1 MPGGCL
7 RLHAP
12 TTPLCPVLSLAA
24 RLSQLDC
31 QPVRFCREWVDLGGK
46 IARKETIMDPTSWP
60 SAHTRRDFLKH
71 ISALAI
77 SGGVF
82 LHELSAQDVKFV
94 IAETSFGKIRGVDNN
109 GIKIFKGIP
118 YGASSTGSNRFM
130 PPVEPAD
137 WSDVRDVL
145 GYGHSAPQR
154 DPAAPPPPA
163 GAPTISGENL
173 PAEGEDCLVLN
184 VWTPAVGFAGNGG
197 PKRPVMFWCHG
208 GGFATG
214 SGSSPDNDGTN
225 LARRG
230 DVVVVTINHRLNVL
244 GFANLSE
251 FSADFADSGDVG
263 MLDIVQALKWVRSN
277 ISQFGGDP
285 NTVTIFGQSGGG
297 RKVETLLAM
306 PSAKGLFHRAI
317 IESGAAVKV
326 VDRNVAVR
334 NSEQLLAKLGID
346 RKNVRA
352 LQKLPVEKIMAAY
365 FVVVKENPGVD
376 PSLGGFSPTVDGKIL
391 PQHPFYPNASPVSS
405 DVPVMIGCTR
415 TEMTLFSLN
424 DPSAFSLN
432 DADMRKRVNDLLGDH
447 ASAMIELYRKLNPG
461 ASPSDIHFL
470 IASDYRY
477 GAPTMIAA
485 QRRAALGKAP
495 VYVYYFTWETPVQGG
510 RLKSPH
516 TMEIPFAFDNVKI
529 SARMTGGGADAMALA
544 DKVSDAWIAFARTG
558 DPNTPK
564 LPQWPAFEAKDRATM
579 VINNTSKVVNDP
591 LREERLAMFQAMNLD

>member
-1 MPGGCL
+1 MP
-7 RLHAP
+7 P
-12 TTPLCPVLSLAA
+12 TLCVSSFS
-24 RLSQLDC
+24 R
-31 QPVRFCREWVDLGGK
+31 REL
-46 IARKETIMDPTSWP
+46 
-60 SAHTRRDFLKH
+60 LKH
-71 ISALAI
+71 FAALTV
-77 SGGVF
+77 SGSLFLDGVRG
-82 LHELSAQDVKFV
+82 QDAEFV
-94 IAETSFGKIRGVDNN
+94 IAETNLGKIRGVDHN

-118 YGASSTGSNRFM
+118 YGASTAGPNRFM
-130 PPVEPAD
+130 PPAETAD
-137 WSDVRDVL
+137 WSGVRDAL
-145 GYGHSAPQR
+145 AYGHSAPQR
-154 DPAAPPPPA
+154 DSAALPPPA
-163 GAPTISGENL
+163 GGLTISGENL

-184 VWTPAVGFAGNGG
+184 VWTPAVGPAANSDR
-197 PKRPVMFWCHG
+197 KRPVMFWCHG

-244 GFANLSE
+244 GFANFSE
-251 FSADFADSGDVG
+251 FSGDFAASGDAG
-263 MLDIVQALKWVRSN
+263 MLDIVLALKWVRAN

-317 IESGAAVKV
+317 VESGAAVRV
-326 VDRNVAVR
+326 VDRDAAIR
-334 NSEQLLAKLGID
+334 NSEQLLAKLGVD
-346 RKNVRA
+346 KTNVRA

-365 FVVVKENPGVD
+365 FAVIKEHPDVD

-391 PQHPFYPNASPVSS
+391 PQHPFYPNASPVSA

-424 DPSAFSLN
+424 DPSAFSLS
-432 DADMRKRVNDLLGDH
+432 DADMRRRISDLLGSRAPGIID
-447 ASAMIELYRKLNPG
+447 LYRKLNSG
-461 ASPSDIHFL
+461 ASPSDIYFL
-470 IASDYRY
+470 IASDCRY

-495 VYVYYFTWETPVQGG
+495 VYLYYFTWETPVQGG

-529 SARMTGGGADAMALA
+529 SERMTGGGADAMALA

-564 LPQWPAFEAKDRATM
+564 LPHWPAYDAKDRATM
-579 VINNTSKVVNDP
+579 VINNVSKVVDDP
-591 LREERLAMFQAMNLD
+591 LREQRIAMFQALNLS